1 MNLPDKIKWMT
12 QIKARGGLQ
21 WAALLACA
29 IALASILGLIHF
41 PAAPLLGAMISGIAF
56 GAGGSALRVPRPAY
70 LLAQGA
76 AGVFIA
82 TSMSPDI
89 FVDMVGDWP
98 LLLAVTCGTLTLAFS
113 IGWAMNRLTGIP
125 EDVAIYGSLP
135 GMSGAMVIIANERG
149 ADARIVALMQ
159 YVRLAS
165 VIISVA
171 LFASLLPDS
180 PVAALPERDIS
191 PASPIAVVAF
201 AALSLFAARFKFL
214 PAAGMLVP
222 MILCASL
229 EATGVM
235 HLQMPHFM
243 ILATFGVIGL
253 EVGLKFTRDVLGHVM
268 RLLPAVLASAFMLI
282 LLSAGLGLIL
292 MASTDLDMKT
302 ALLAAAPGSIETV
315 ALVAIATK
323 ANVAAVLAFQTVR
336 MFAVVLFGPFIVDQL
351 KRLPI
356 WRDAPQTTSTRRQT

>member
-1 MNLPDKIKWMT
+1 MT
-12 QIKARGGLQ
+12 LHKKMKSMMQNNTHRGLQ
-21 WAALLACA
+21 WAAILTCA

-56 GAGGSALRVPRPAY
+56 GAGGSSLRVPRPAY

-89 FVDMVGDWP
+89 FVDMVGDWQ
-98 LLLAVTCGTLTLAFS
+98 LLLAVTCGTLALAFS
-113 IGWAMNRLTGIP
+113 IGWAMNRFTGMA

-135 GMSGAMVIIANERG
+135 GMSGAMVIIASERG

-171 LFASLLPDS
+171 LFASMLPDS
-180 PVAALPERDIS
+180 PIASLPERNIS
-191 PASPIAVVAF
+191 PASLIIAPAF
-201 AALSLFAARFKFL
+201 AALSLFAARLKFL

-222 MILCASL
+222 MILCAVL
-229 EATGVM
+229 EATGTM
-235 HLQMPHFM
+235 HLQMPHVL

-253 EVGLKFTRDVLGHVM
+253 EVGLKFNRDVLGHVV
-268 RLLPAVLASAFMLI
+268 RLLPAVLVSAFMLI
-282 LLSAGLGLIL
+282 ILSAGLGLIL
-292 MASTDLDMKT
+292 MALTDLDMKT

-315 ALVAIATK
+315 ALVAIASK
-323 ANVAAVLAFQTVR
+323 ANVAVVMAFQTVR
-336 MFAVVLFGPFIVDQL
+336 MFAVVLFGPLIVDHL
-351 KRLPI
+351 RRLPI
-356 WRDAPQTTSTRRQT
+356 WRDTAKTTPVGRET